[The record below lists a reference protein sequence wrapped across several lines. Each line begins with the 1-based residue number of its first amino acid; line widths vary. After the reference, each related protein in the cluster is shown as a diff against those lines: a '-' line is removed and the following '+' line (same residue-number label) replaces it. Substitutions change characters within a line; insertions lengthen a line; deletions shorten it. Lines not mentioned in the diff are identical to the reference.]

1 MVENEEKKIYRKNVI
16 WNAIAGLINALEAV
30 IVISVVSRVNS
41 LNDAGVLTI
50 AFSLA
55 NLYMTIGKF
64 GMRNYQV
71 AHDGED
77 FQFNTFFNS
86 RIITVGIMILV
97 VIIDVVYNFVTFQYT
112 IQKALV
118 VFFVCMWYA
127 VEAFED
133 VFIGKF
139 QSLGR
144 LDIGSR
150 IFSIRWSFTIITF
163 VISDFI
169 WRDIVTASVLA
180 LFVSI
185 ILGALLIIDTCLKNL
200 KVKRIKGQKGLGA
213 LFRESTVLC
222 IAAFLYFYTT
232 NIPKYAINSFLG
244 DEVQAIYGYISMPV
258 FVVALLNSF
267 IYQPQLT
274 AYVLE
279 WRENKTKQFVSRVF
293 RQLFMISLII
303 LICILGA
310 YIVGIPILSVLYN
323 EDLSN
328 YKFYLLL
335 LILGGGFLA
344 LGGYMETILVITNQQ
359 NKGTIG
365 YLITAIT
372 GYVLVNLL
380 VSKYHLL
387 GAVCGYT
394 ITMFLMSL
402 IFCFFL
408 ILTIRKR
415 GGERNGK

>member
-1 MVENEEKKIYRKNVI
+1 MRSMVGNEEKKIYRKNVI

-30 IVISVVSRVNS
+30 IVIAVVSRVNS
-41 LNDAGVLTI
+41 LKDAGVLTL

-77 FQFNTFFNS
+77 FRFKTFLHS
-86 RIITVGIMILV
+86 RVITVGIMILV
-97 VIIDVVYNFVTFQYT
+97 VIIDVVYNFVTSHYT
-112 IQKALV
+112 IQKASV

-133 VFIGKF
+133 VFVGKF
-139 QSLGR
+139 QALGR

-169 WRDIVTASVLA
+169 WRDIVIASVLA
-180 LFVSI
+180 LLTSM
-185 ILGALLIIDTCLKNL
+185 ILGGFLIINTCLKSLRAENI
-200 KVKRIKGQKGLGA
+200 KVQKGLIA

-222 IAAFLYFYTT
+222 VAAFLYFYTT
-232 NIPKYAINSFLG
+232 NIPKYAIDLFLG

-279 WRENKTKQFVSRVF
+279 WRENKTKQFVSRVS
-293 RQLFMISLII
+293 RQLLMIVLII

-310 YIVGIPILSVLYN
+310 YILGIPILSILYN

-328 YKFYLLL
+328 YKVYLLI

-344 LGGYMETILVITNQQ
+344 LGGYMETMLVIINEQ

-365 YLITAIT
+365 YLITAIV
-372 GYVLVNLL
+372 GYILVNLL
-380 VSKYHLL
+380 VRKYHLL

-394 ITMFLMSL
+394 ITMFLMSS
-402 IFCFFL
+402 IFSFFL
-408 ILTIRKR
+408 IYTIRKR
-415 GGERNGK
+415 GAE